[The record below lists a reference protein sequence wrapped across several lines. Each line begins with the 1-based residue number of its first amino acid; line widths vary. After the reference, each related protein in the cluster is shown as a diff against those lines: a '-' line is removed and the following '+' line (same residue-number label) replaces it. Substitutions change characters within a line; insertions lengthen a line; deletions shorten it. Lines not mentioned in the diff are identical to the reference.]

1 MESTTFV
8 GLDVHRKLVVATAMD
23 PQGRSIRHASFGPT
37 REELTDFLTELP
49 GSKKVVLEAC
59 AFWERY
65 YDAATSTGADV
76 MLSHPLKTRMIAEA
90 SLKTD
95 RVDSEALANL
105 LRIDSIPTAYVAPP
119 EIRALRRLVLE
130 RLFYTRKRTD
140 FLNHIYARL
149 AQRDIHYESGV
160 LQHKRQRGQFR
171 HRGFPEV
178 DRALDALDDLEG
190 RCKEM
195 DQAVHAAF
203 LESEEAQL
211 LKTIP
216 GIGELTAVAL
226 VAFLCPIERFATID
240 KLSSYVGLCPTTRQS
255 ADRLYHGKLKWDCN
269 PVLRW
274 LLVEVSWTHRVH
286 ARTGDVARYARR
298 LSRRRGKMRGTV
310 AGAHKLLKII
320 YAILKE
326 RRAYLPHAPERT
338 AASQCVRVP
347 RERFAASQ

>member
-1 MESTTFV
+1 MESPTFV

-23 PQGRSIRHASFGPT
+23 RMGGSIRRASFGPT
-37 REELTDFLTELP
+37 REELTGYLDGLP

-59 AFWERY
+59 TFWERY
-65 YDAATSTGADV
+65 YEAATSAGAEV
-76 MLSHPLKTRMIAEA
+76 TVSHPLKTRLIAEA

-95 RVDSEALANL
+95 HVDSEALANL
-105 LRIDSIPTAYVAPP
+105 LRVDSIPAAYVAPP
-119 EIRALRRLVLE
+119 EIRALRHLVLE

-140 FLNHIYARL
+140 FLNHLYARL
-149 AQRDIHYESGV
+149 AQRDVHYESGV
-160 LQHKRQRGQFR
+160 LQHKGKRAQFR
-171 HRGFPEV
+171 ERGFPEV
-178 DRALDALDDLEG
+178 DRALDALEDLEK

-195 DQAVHAAF
+195 DQEIHAAF
-203 LESEEAQL
+203 LGSEEAQL
-211 LKTIP
+211 LRTIP

-226 VAFLCPIERFATID
+226 TAFLCPIERFANVD
-240 KLSSYVGLCPTTRQS
+240 KLSSYVGLCPTTHQS

-286 ARTGDVARYARR
+286 ARTGEVAKYARR

-310 AGAHKLLKII
+310 AAAHKLLKII

-326 RRAYLPHAPERT
+326 RRAYLPHAPERP
-338 AASQCVRVP
+338 ASRQLVRGP
-347 RERFAASQ
+347 RKRFAAGQ